1 MCYHSGFEGVFMSRP
16 LLEQHVRWRV
26 HAVPN
31 VPILAAALD
40 RLLRQL
46 STRSVDGL
54 WRECSRAAATVAS
67 IRWDVVSGEGF
78 RFRET
83 TGAGPAPVQLIN
95 RYAGQVQRVLTR
107 PHASS
112 RVLTR
117 LRAPAR
123 AQSRRLRRN
132 LALPED
138 EVHANGLDPC
148 TAERDVGLPSVI
160 LPVREQMEQDVRK
173 RSAEWHAGKGRIR
186 DRLPQRLR
194 GESGDE
200 GAHAG
205 V

>member
-1 MCYHSGFEGVFMSRP
+1 MSRP
-16 LLEQHVRWRV
+16 LLEQHVRRRV

-31 VPILAAALD
+31 VTIMASALD

-67 IRWDVVSGEGF
+67 IRWNVVSGEDF

-95 RYAGQVQRVLTR
+95 RYVGQVQRVLTR

-117 LRAPAR
+117 PHASSRAR
-123 AQSRRLRRN
+123 AQSPPTPQPRVARGRGRAHSVRIWFHAKAHFQTGTKIN
-132 LALPED
+132 TVIKGTANPE
-138 EVHANGLDPC
+138 AQ
-148 TAERDVGLPSVI
+148 RDQ
-160 LPVREQMEQDVRK
+160 R
-173 RSAEWHAGKGRIR
+173 GKLIFTNTIR
-186 DRLPQRLR
+186 
-194 GESGDE
+194 
-200 GAHAG
+200 
-205 V
+205 